1 MYFLQAFKPIALDLL
16 ATIVFAGTYWATGNI
31 ILATIAGVVI
41 GAARF
46 GWLKLRNQPVGPLQ
60 YLSVVLV
67 IVSGVTT
74 VLTKDPFFV
83 QIKSSVIAVAVGI
96 VMLRTNWM
104 APYLP
109 AIVKDNLE
117 PKYVLWASRFW
128 GILEIVMAAINAA
141 VALTLSFN
149 AWALYTSFV
158 PGTVLVAAFALQYA
172 VFRTLIRRNIIAKM
186 AAAQGA
192 APA

>member
-1 MYFLQAFKPIALDLL
+1 MS
-16 ATIVFAGTYWATGNI
+16 
-31 ILATIAGVVI
+31 
-41 GAARF
+41 AARTRD
-46 GWLKLRNQPVGPLQ
+46 GGNQPVGPLQ

-83 QIKSSVIAVAVGI
+83 QIKSSVIAVAVGV

-117 PKYVLWASRFW
+117 AKYVLWASRGW

-158 PGTVLVAAFALQYA
+158 PTTVLIAAFALQYA
-172 VFRTLIRRNIIAKM
+172 VFRTLIRRNIIAKN
-186 AAAQGA
+186 AAGGSAQPA
-192 APA
+192 A